1 MRPPASRIGPLTADE
16 RAKLIATSPVS
27 GQYDRAIDRESA
39 FEILQKRAQEKVAAV
54 EQQQAEQDSGSW
66 TDYLSSTL
74 GGGKRGSRQTVAET
88 AVKSVVRTV
97 SNSLGRAIVR
107 GILGG
112 FKR

>member
-1 MRPPASRIGPLTADE
+1 MTATPE
-16 RAKLIATSPVS
+16 
-27 GQYDRAIDRESA
+27 
-39 FEILQKRAQEKVAAV
+39 AQE
-54 EQQQAEQDSGSW
+54 QQDGTSW

-74 GGGKRGSRQTVAET
+74 GGGKRGGRQSVAET

-107 GILGG
+107 GILGS